1 MECKAIPFR
10 AAGAALFLFARTAAA
25 LAGSPHAPLE
35 HKACDKTTP
44 GHPCWVEPFAVAV
57 PNKVVVAHVHFD
69 RQQDGKT
76 LTVRYTIA
84 NAKTADIPIR
94 LEGLTKALKSL
105 SG

>member
-10 AAGAALFLFARTAAA
+10 AACAALFLLAGTAAA
-25 LAGSPHAPLE
+25 LAGNPHAPLG
-35 HKACDKTTP
+35 HKACDKAAP

-57 PNKVVVAHVHFD
+57 PNKVVMAHVRFD
-69 RQQDGKT
+69 RQQGGKT

-84 NAKTADIPIR
+84 NAKTADIPLR
-94 LEGLTKALKSL
+94 LEGLTKALKSF